1 MSNLITFGDGIIH
14 AGANPYAATGSAVD
28 GVAYGCPMATACTP
42 LKWHGFYDRF
52 GMMCRLPI
60 NQKLELHRIGKSPDS
75 SPISEEYIERKL
87 YQIKQDIEANEGV
100 GLDDGALNSMMKSTH
115 DALLRAV
122 FGVFQSGS
130 LKVAGQEAEQYWN
143 GENPVYAAQKAWNAD
158 GNPMTDIEE
167 ALQIQTDHNAEQSFM
182 LVLAHDAYLAFIAN
196 AKVSESAMWVNGS
209 PNDLRLTIP
218 RPIIPTATTR
228 KGGGWL
234 DAGMPWSAG
243 SAQGGE
249 SIANPWFD
257 YKGVF
262 NGVAIL
268 KDKAGLIEAGCG
280 VFLPRLDANDH
291 GYRLVYGKNDIGG
304 QISEACEIA
313 IAKRSHR
320 SGASLESHCHFGLA
334 LTDGNPY
341 HSIKLTNLA

>member
-1 MSNLITFGDGIIH
+1 MSNLQTFGDGIIH

-28 GVAYGCPMATACTP
+28 GVAYGCPMTTACSP

-60 NQKLELHRIGKSPDS
+60 NKKLELHRIGKSPDS

-122 FGVFQSGS
+122 FGVFQTGA
-130 LKVAGQEAEQYWN
+130 LKVAGQEAEQYWQ
-143 GENPVYAAQKAWNAD
+143 GENPVYAAKKAWTAD
-158 GNPMTDIEE
+158 GNPMTDIED
-167 ALQIQTDHNAEQSFM
+167 ALQMQTDHNAEQSVV
-182 LVLAHDAYLAFIAN
+182 LVLAHDAYNAFISN
-196 AKVSESAMWVNGS
+196 AKVSESAMWQTS
-209 PNDLRLTIP
+209 PSKLELTIP

-243 SAQGGE
+243 NAQGGE
-249 SIANPWFD
+249 AIANPWFD
-257 YKGVF
+257 LKGLY
-262 NGVAIL
+262 NGVYIV
-268 KDKAGLIEAGCG
+268 KDKAKLIESGCG

-334 LTDGNPY
+334 LTDSNPY
-341 HSIKLTNLA
+341 HSIKITSLV